1 MNKTTEKFYQD
12 LIIEISRE
20 FFIKDYT
27 FTSEYGCYIE
37 PVFNTLRAAPYT
49 VENNILTCKDNYSFT
64 DIKIKFR
71 DIFSGETYTCRGF
84 NIEIKFGNKEYW
96 LNKNYYDCERYAY
109 RGEKLIKQIMDLLN
123 LFRNYVVLH
132 DETKKE
138 LFEEE
143 FLFRSSDE

>member
-1 MNKTTEKFYQD
+1 MNEITKKFYQD

-37 PVFNTLRAAPYT
+37 PVFNTLRTAPYT
-49 VENNILTCKDNYSFT
+49 IENNILTCKDYPVIN
-64 DIKIKFR
+64 IKIEFK
-71 DIFSGETYTCRGF
+71 DIFSGETYACRGF
-84 NIEIKFGNKEYW
+84 DIRIEFKTTKYW
-96 LNKNYYDCERYAY
+96 LHNNNYDYERYKY
-109 RGEKLIKQIMDLLN
+109 RGEELIKQIMDLLN

-143 FLFRSSDE
+143 FLFHSIDK